1 MNAIMSDVIMNS
13 AAAGGRGQE
22 SAKTAAGC
30 QKGQTFSDAMAA
42 ATTDDEQD
50 IPDGK
55 GQKDIMLPFT
65 MPAMVTIEPAVIPAD
80 PGAAAE
86 AGAETEFP
94 NVVAAL
100 PAQPEDMPASQ
111 QTGLKNQAPIPLTQ
125 AEAAVPE
132 LQADSGMTKSTGSAV
147 IVTNAGRQG
156 TAKAEAAPVNPLQE
170 MLSADGNE
178 DPVTSVNTAGQMLRK
193 DQKDQNTAPVQ
204 VKSAASLPGNVNT
217 QPTAAVEADAEQ
229 PELTA
234 VPGAVNKAAA
244 TTTGKSTEPV
254 NVKPENKAN
263 LTSTDG
269 ETGEAEPVKNVF
281 AELLQQRTTQTHP
294 TEAKGAA
301 TQFVKDT
308 HNITTQIVEQA
319 QLLKNNQETQMIIKL
334 KPEHLGELTL
344 KVTVDKG
351 IVNASFHSD
360 HAEVRTVLEASLQ
373 QLKQELSNQGL
384 KVDTVG
390 VYAGLGQFLSNG
402 QREAPQQPIMKF
414 KNKLAGEDAFEEAE
428 AVLSNQAVSDD
439 GVDYRV

>member
-1 MNAIMSDVIMNS
+1 MNAIMSEVVMNA
-13 AAAGGRGQE
+13 AAAGGRGKE
-22 SAKTAAGC
+22 SAKTAAGG

-42 ATTDDEQD
+42 ATTGDEQGL
-50 IPDGK
+50 PDSK
-55 GQKDIMLPFT
+55 GQNDVMLPFT
-65 MPAMVTIEPAVIPAD
+65 MPAMVTPAVIPAD
-80 PGAAAE
+80 PGTAAE
-86 AGAETEFP
+86 TGGEAELP
-94 NVVAAL
+94 AVVTAL
-100 PAQPEDMPASQ
+100 PARTEDMPASQ
-111 QTGLKNQAPIPLTQ
+111 QTDLKNQAPILLTQ

-132 LQADSGMTKSTGSAV
+132 LQADSGTAKSTGPAV
-147 IVTNAGRQG
+147 IITNAGKQG
-156 TAKAEAAPVNPLQE
+156 AGKAEAVPVNPLQE

-178 DPVTSVNTAGQMLRK
+178 DPVTSVNAAGQMLRK
-193 DQKDQNTAPVQ
+193 DQKDQNTDTTPVQ

-217 QPTAAVEADAEQ
+217 QPTAVESVAEQ
-229 PELTA
+229 PKPTD
-234 VPGAVNKAAA
+234 VPGAGNKTAAVP
-244 TTTGKSTEPV
+244 TGKSTEPAY
-254 NVKPENKAN
+254 VKPESKAN

-269 ETGEAEPVKNVF
+269 EAGEAEPVKNVF
-281 AELLQQRTTQTHP
+281 AELLQQRTTQTHS

-360 HAEVRTVLEASLQ
+360 QAEVRTVLEASLQ
-373 QLKQELSNQGL
+373 QLKQELANQGL

-402 QREAPQQPIMKF
+402 QREAPQQPVMKF
-414 KNKLAGEDAFEEAE
+414 KNKLAGEEAFEEAE
-428 AVLSNQAVSDD
+428 AVLSNRSVSDD